1 MLREKGLIPPAGEGE
16 KEVVERK
23 EEAAVEEE
31 KDEVSKRFSRN
42 KDMFEKAPISKPTK
56 Y

>member
-1 MLREKGLIPPAGEGE
+1 MLREKGLIPPGDEGE
-16 KEVVERK
+16 KEVDERK
-23 EEAAVEEE
+23 EKAAVEEE

-42 KDMFEKAPISKPTK
+42 KDMFEKAPILKPTE